1 MNYMYHIDYLLI
13 INFNSF
19 IMKIKDNRTY
29 DLNKNKF
36 IHLQRNESSV
46 LRRVDIN
53 DLNKKLNEEQRSNF
67 FTTILIFGTCVLSL
81 VVLSLISIKF

>member
-67 FTTILIFGTCVLSL
+67 FTTILIFGTCVFSL

>member
-1 MNYMYHIDYLLI
+1 MYYMYHIDYLLI

-36 IHLQRNESSV
+36 IHLERNESSV